1 MIGWPSSFNSFH
13 NHNNSVVVVA
23 IVPYSTYVKDLAIVG
38 CFLEDQKITLDPN
51 INKIDSSRLAI
62 MSISDTNNNIMGPKN
77 KNSLTIEKVKR
88 STRMGQRPKWLENYT
103 CWRQEKRQCVEC
115 EFSSPL
121 LLSSSFSHLLF

>member
-1 MIGWPSSFNSFH
+1 
-13 NHNNSVVVVA
+13 VVVVA

-88 STRMGQRPKWLENYT
+88 STRMGQRPKWLKLY
-103 CWRQEKRQCVEC
+103 
-115 EFSSPL
+115 L
-121 LLSSSFSHLLF
+121 LKAGEETVCGM